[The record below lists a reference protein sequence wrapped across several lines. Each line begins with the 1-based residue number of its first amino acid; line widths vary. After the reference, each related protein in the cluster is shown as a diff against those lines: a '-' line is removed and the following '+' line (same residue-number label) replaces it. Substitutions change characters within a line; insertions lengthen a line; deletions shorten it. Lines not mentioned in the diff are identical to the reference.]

1 MSFCTKHFLLHIQAA
16 TNEPNEKMC
25 MQQLLQTAKNR
36 SQHCK
41 ISRQSMKERFLCML
55 PAFLW
60 HSVVYVTGQGTPVIQ
75 RSRPPVIIREVIARY
90 HNRDLA
96 YFLLSQEQNSV

>member
-1 MSFCTKHFLLHIQAA
+1 
-16 TNEPNEKMC
+16 MC
-25 MQQLLQTAKNR
+25 MKQLLQTAKNR

-41 ISRQSMKERFLCML
+41 ISRQSMKGRFLRML
-55 PAFLW
+55 PGFLW
-60 HSVVYVTGQGTPVIQ
+60 HSVVYTTGQGTPVNQ
-75 RSRPPVIIREVIARY
+75 HSRPPIIIRGVIPRY